1 MLEQL
6 SVFVSCDG
14 DNIGREVGRA
24 VLHDE
29 PETLARISQAIER
42 GQKILTSWAIAAGGS
57 VLEAGGDEVTLQ
69 IPVDA
74 IKDLPDVRH
83 NYFTAVDC
91 TLSVGIGKKL
101 SEAAKALLAAK
112 VRGKDRVVF
121 YDKDVEAEIASIK
134 EETEHE
140 KISKQY
146 LAKAVEGSA
155 QSHHAGGVSAPHKAA
170 PVAEASEH
178 SQGEAALAMAQQ
190 PPEASMVH
198 PLLADFHGAALGQ
211 DQADR
216 AAAVQQS
223 ADFQQLKEQTAAAL
237 AGLRTQ
243 LPVLAQLKTAY
254 PDTYKSVI
262 TLVQSVVGLAR
273 GLQSTDEQLTKSV
286 LQKKEPK
293 PKVYKEDTGG
303 FGSPVS
309 IPGIKHPDRAAY
321 DKAYLGQISAQY
333 GSYDLKDVDISHIS
347 GGNSGRGVANKDRY
361 KLYHKMYAAGDSAP
375 PVILSPTPSGGYE
388 MKDGTHRLEAAKA
401 AKVKTI
407 SAAVLKNDLVKAVAG
422 IKPSG
427 HSVEFGAGG
436 KTLRE
441 FDYSHLLPPDVH
453 KTHELVVHHSEANNT
468 LYTHFRKLDSHIIEG
483 QTKGHIIGVEDDAHR
498 KVSGSENHPG
508 IEPHSYLNEEHKGK
522 GIGTAMYEAL
532 YAHAKNEHDIHHVY
546 GGIHSKDAHALH
558 DRLAKKHGFE
568 VHGGGESPIAFEGSA
583 YPHESYGYAL
593 KGEMMAHEP
602 DVFSDPVFVKK
613 ASLQKDDLHLPSHS
627 PHNSVHLPVGTTH
640 HGKVKVRHNDGTEG
654 WKGVR
659 AGMVQGQEPGAPLF
673 GANSHP
679 VSSREPGSK

>member
-1 MLEQL
+1 MLEPL
-6 SVFVSCDG
+6 RVIVSWDG
-14 DNIGREVGRA
+14 DHIGRVVGRA
-24 VLHDE
+24 
-29 PETLARISQAIER
+29 TLNDDVEEVRRVDQTINR
-42 GQKILTSWAIAAGGS
+42 GNEVFKGWALAHGGS
-57 VLEAGGDEVTLQ
+57 IIEIGGDEGRIE

-74 IKDLPDVRH
+74 IKDLPEVRH
-83 NYFTAVDC
+83 AYFTAVDA
-91 TLSVGIGKKL
+91 TVTVGIGKKL
-101 SEAAKALLAAK
+101 SESAKALLAGK
-112 VRGKDRVVF
+112 NRGGDTVVF
-121 YDKDVEAEIASIK
+121 YDKDIETEIAGMK
-134 EETEHE
+134 EETETE

-146 LAKAVEGSA
+146 LMKAVEGSA
-155 QSHHAGGVSAPHKAA
+155 QSNHAGGVSAPHKAG

-190 PPEASMVH
+190 APEASAVH

-309 IPGIKHPDRAAY
+309 IPGIKHPDRPAY
-321 DKAYLGQISAQY
+321 DKAYLGQISEQY
-333 GSYDLKDVDISHIS
+333 GAYDLKDVDIAHIS

-407 SAAVLKNDLVKAVAG
+407 SAAVLKNDLIKGVAG
-422 IKPSG
+422 IKPQ
-427 HSVEFGAGG
+427 
-436 KTLRE
+436 KTTMTPDQGYGQKKE
-441 FDYSHLLPPDVH
+441 FDYSHLLPPH
-453 KTHELVVHHSEANNT
+453 AQQTHELSVSFSPENNT
-468 LYTHFRKLDSHIIEG
+468 LYSQFRQKGTSYAEG
-483 QTKGHIIGVEDDAHR
+483 QAKGHIIGVEDDAHR
-498 KVSGSENHPG
+498 EVSGSENHPG

-522 GIGTAMYEAL
+522 GVGTAMYEAL

-546 GGIHSKDAHALH
+546 GGIHSRDAHALH

-568 VHGGGESPIAFEGSA
+568 VHGGGQSEIADEHSA

-627 PHNSVHLPVGTTH
+627 PHNAVNLPVGTTH
-640 HGKVKVRHNDGTEG
+640 HGKVKVRHSDGTEG

-659 AGMVQGQEPGAPLF
+659 AGMVQGQEAGAPLF